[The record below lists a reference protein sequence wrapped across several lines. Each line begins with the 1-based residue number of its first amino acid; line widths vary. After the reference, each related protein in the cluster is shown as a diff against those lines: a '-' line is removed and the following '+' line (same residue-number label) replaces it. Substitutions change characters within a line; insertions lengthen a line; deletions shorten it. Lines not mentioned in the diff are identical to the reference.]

1 MKIKKFTGSTYK
13 EAVQLMK
20 DELGNDAIILSSK
33 KIKSGG
39 LLDSFG
45 KDLIELT
52 AAIDHDVNRI
62 EASKNVEKK
71 LNKSTNNINSRL
83 KDYLKQTNTSVGSTS
98 SNNATSENSVV
109 LSNQL
114 KRTTDAINKE
124 SVKVTE
130 LQNEVSSMKSLLGQL
145 SEELRN
151 QKLPAL
157 PDHLKES
164 LRKMI
169 SQEVNEDLAK
179 NLINILYAN
188 LTINEIENKEIVDSK
203 LMKMIENLIKT
214 GNTFQ
219 NTKKTKPYV
228 VALVGPTGVGKTT
241 TIAKIAANSKLYDQ
255 MKVGI
260 ITTDTYRIAAADQ
273 LGTFASIANIPFE
286 IAYSKEDLDKCIEHF
301 NDKDMIF
308 IDTVGR
314 SQNNHGQLTDLS
326 NILNHPAINEI
337 HLVLSA
343 TTSYKTMIDIINK
356 YSTLGVNRLIFTK
369 LDEVESYGNIL
380 NVEYEKKLALSY
392 LTTGQT
398 VPDDIDSVRSDRLA
412 NLIYHGMKEQVF
424 DDVRA

>member
-1 MKIKKFTGSTYK
+1 MKIKKFTAVTYK

-20 DELGNDAIILSSK
+20 DELGSDAIILSSK

-39 LLDSFG
+39 VLDVFG

-52 AAIDHDVNRI
+52 AAIDHDTNRTV
-62 EASKNVEKK
+62 ALKNVEKK
-71 LNKSTNNINSRL
+71 FNQNKNTVNSRL
-83 KDYLKQTNTSVGSTS
+83 KDYLNQTEKNNETQPAKNADS
-98 SNNATSENSVV
+98 SIVIT
-109 LSNQL
+109 NQL

-124 SVKVTE
+124 SVKVSE
-130 LQNEVSSMKSLLGQL
+130 LQSEVSSMKSLLGQL

-157 PDHLKES
+157 PQYLKAS
-164 LRKMI
+164 LKQMI

-188 LTINEIENKEIVDSK
+188 LTINEIENKKIVDSK

-214 GNTFQ
+214 GKTFQ
-219 NTKKTKPYV
+219 NTSKNKPYV
-228 VALVGPTGVGKTT
+228 IALVGPTGVGKTT

-255 MKVGI
+255 LKVGI
-260 ITTDTYRIAAADQ
+260 VTTDTYRIAAADQ

-286 IAYSKEDLDKCIEHF
+286 VAYSKEDLEKCIAQF
-301 NDKDMIF
+301 SDKDMIF

-314 SQNNHGQLTDLS
+314 SQNNDNQLNDLAK
-326 NILNHPAINEI
+326 ILKHPSISEI

-356 YSTLGVNRLIFTK
+356 YSLLGVNRLIFTK
-369 LDEVESYGNIL
+369 LDEVDSYGNIL
-380 NVEYEKKLALSY
+380 NIEYEKKLALSY

-398 VPDDIDSVRSDRLA
+398 VPDDIDTVHSDRLA